1 MRQPPGLPYVQ
12 LIYAC
17 PIKKLDLRESSNL
30 MILHLNALVLKTYFV
45 QNLRVYVSLLIKT
58 APDIKK
64 KRNCN

>member
-17 PIKKLDLRESSNL
+17 PIKKSDLRESSNL

-64 KRNCN
+64 KRNCS